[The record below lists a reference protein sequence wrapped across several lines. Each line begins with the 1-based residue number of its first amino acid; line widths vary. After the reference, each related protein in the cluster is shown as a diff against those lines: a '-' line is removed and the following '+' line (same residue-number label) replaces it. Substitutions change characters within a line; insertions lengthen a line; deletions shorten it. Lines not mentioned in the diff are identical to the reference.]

1 MAPSNNKVA
10 DGLLASAHDSA
21 GHDGLRLA
29 VPRFLEAV
37 EALVV
42 EGRKEDAANVLAELL
57 AAKEKKRG
65 FLFGKRDDNPLGP
78 ERPMIAKRYAQLS
91 RDAAPTETSLDTLNR
106 IALQYPDD
114 PDVRLSNADALK
126 IAGYLLDALDEYK
139 YCLTLLPDDVDL
151 IVRLGELYSQLGRPD
166 EAAAHARAAMA
177 ALGKSR
183 NAAGVASVAARMLE
197 FAPTAFAVSF
207 DGFASLSGEVLAE
220 NRAQFDVAV
229 AAFVSSD
236 IQEPAVRSP
245 IVARI
250 GECFE
255 KLIARAPSDQSLWQA
270 FGAVDAG
277 AAAQLRKIVEQSAV
291 MAASP
296 SPSAGA
302 PPAVMLP
309 PSSSPVLETVTG
321 PEPPRR
327 APAAAGLSAFAK
339 RKAMELFANSE
350 YQAAS
355 MQLERVVKMSPDV
368 EALEMLLECYLALDR
383 HDEAARIGVRLADA
397 ELAAG
402 NRPGA
407 IATLTTLSKKIAN
420 PAVEQR
426 RVDLMKNP
434 QS

>member
-10 DGLLASAHDSA
+10 DSLLASARDSA
-21 GHDGLRLA
+21 VHDGLRLA
-29 VPRFLEAV
+29 VPRFLGAV
-37 EALVV
+37 EALVA

-65 FLFGKRDDNPLGP
+65 FLFAKRDDNPLGP
-78 ERPMIAKRYAQLS
+78 QRPAVAKRYAQLS
-91 RDAAPTETSLDTLNR
+91 RDAAPTETSLDTLNL

-126 IAGYLLDALDEYK
+126 VAGYLLDALDEYK
-139 YCLTLLPDDVDL
+139 YCLTLVPDDIDL
-151 IVRLGELYSQLGRPD
+151 IVRLGELYSQLGRPED
-166 EAAAHARAAMA
+166 ALVHARNAISALHKSGNDAGAAAVSER
-177 ALGKSR
+177 L
-183 NAAGVASVAARMLE
+183 LE
-197 FAPTAFAVSF
+197 FAPGAFAESF
-207 DGFASLSGEVLAE
+207 DGFASLSGDALAK
-220 NRAQFDVAV
+220 NRPHFDVVV
-229 AAFVSSD
+229 AAFIANDALDPSARS
-236 IQEPAVRSP
+236 AVA
-245 IVARI
+245 ARI

-255 KLIARAPSDQSLWQA
+255 KLIARDPSDQTLWQA
-270 FGAVDAG
+270 LGAVDPA
-277 AAAQLRKIVEQSAV
+277 AAAQVRRRLDQTETAE
-291 MAASP
+291 
-296 SPSAGA
+296 A
-302 PPAVMLP
+302 PPPPPAAPPPLAMLP
-309 PSSSPVLETVTG
+309 VAPKPPSEPVSVGT
-321 PEPPRR
+321 EPPRR

-350 YQAAS
+350 YEAAS
-355 MQLERVVKMSPDV
+355 QQLERVVKMSPDV

-426 RVDLMKNP
+426 RAELMKSP
-434 QS
+434 